1 MYVYKPSIELS
12 PRQMRRLMIHLL
24 LTTVLL
30 LVVLVLMMLRISVS
44 SFGLTARLTHS
55 IRGTGVV
62 VVVVIVTL
70 VTSLHLSAVAEQ
82 LIKVVR

>member
-1 MYVYKPSIELS
+1 
-12 PRQMRRLMIHLL
+12 MIHLL

-30 LVVLVLMMLRISVS
+30 LVVLMMLRISVS